1 MKKEGRKEGGGAGL
15 CSLLWYCCRLKEEV
29 LLYVRPAQMIAQ
41 DSFVDNDA
49 RRFSYMSYGNR
60 DPAATA
66 TAAPT
71 AATAMAALR
80 AQPLPL

>member
-15 CSLLWYCCRLKEEV
+15 CSLLWYCCRLKEEA
-29 LLYVRPAQMIAQ
+29 LLYVRPAQIIAQ
-41 DSFVDNDA
+41 DSSVDNDA
-49 RRFSYMSYGNR
+49 RRFSYMSHGNR
-60 DPAATA
+60 GPAA